1 MLQINKAETKFWYL
15 TLSEKTTIANPKYL
29 FSITQRQSNTTTNFI
44 LTDISAFT
52 ERYNKFNVTE
62 GTTFDVDAGEF
73 LYTVYAQTS
82 TTNIDPNLAD
92 ELVEQGLLKVLEN
105 DYVANNYSVTQTETI
120 YEVESN
126 DIYNYKPLYYAYLKR
141 SEIVEAESCLDT
153 QLYNLAKQI

>member
-1 MLQINKAETKFWYL
+1 MLQINKAETKAWYL

-73 LYTVYAQTS
+73 LYKVYAQTS
-82 TTNIDPNLAD
+82 NSNLNPSLAN
-92 ELVEQGLLKVLEN
+92 ELVEEGLLKVNEVPGAITTHIPNLIEK
-105 DYVANNYSVTQTETI
+105 I
-120 YEVESN
+120 YE
-126 DIYNYKPLYYAYLKR
+126 
-141 SEIVEAESCLDT
+141 
-153 QLYNLAKQI
+153 